1 MSTIV
6 GAMLK
11 SFGERGF
18 WVLLFSVGS
27 DILCIYKVKISH

>member
-11 SFGERGF
+11 SFGKRGF

-27 DILCIYKVKISH
+27 DILYIYKIKISH